1 MNQSLNSEIDFDLDK
16 SNMKEAISS
25 FPFQIEEAIRNY
37 KKIKF
42 NNQYDAISNVLVL
55 GMGGSAIGAD
65 LTKVLV
71 QNSCIVPIVVNRS
84 YTIPNWVGPNTLVVA
99 SSYSGNTEE
108 TLEAF
113 SQCKKR
119 TSKIIIISTGGELVL
134 QSNKKNYDKIIL
146 PKGYQPRAALGYSFT
161 YLIILLEKIKLIPK
175 IILEE
180 INNSVRSIKNLGL
193 DLSKAPS
200 SIINI
205 VQKIHSTC
213 PIIYGSE
220 ELTSVVA
227 LRFKGQLAENGKIL
241 SFNSNFPEHNHNEI
255 EGWTLNK
262 SIIKKFSLIWIKD
275 IEEDIRIKNRMHI
288 SSNII
293 KRLPKYEL
301 TIQKSGAT
309 IVERLLKLI
318 HFVDWISYYVAL
330 YNKIDPT
337 PVKRIEKLKIQIK
350 EMI

>member
-1 MNQSLNSEIDFDLDK
+1 MSQLLKSEIDFDLDK
-16 SNMKEAISS
+16 SNMKEAIIS
-25 FPFQIEEAIRNY
+25 FPYQIEAAISDY
-37 KKIKF
+37 EMIKF
-42 NNQYDAISNVLVL
+42 KNQYDTINNILVL

-65 LTKVLV
+65 LAKVIV
-71 QNSCIVPIVVNRS
+71 QNSCIVPIFINRS
-84 YTIPNWVGPNTLVVA
+84 YAIPNWVGPNTLVVA

-134 QSNKKNYDKIIL
+134 QSNKKNYDKIII
-146 PKGYQPRAALGYSFT
+146 PGGYQPRAALGYSFT
-161 YLIILLEKIKLIPK
+161 FLIILLEKIKLIPK
-175 IILEE
+175 IILEK
-180 INNSVRSIKNLGL
+180 INNSIKSIKALSL
-193 DLSKAPS
+193 DLSKAPD
-200 SIINI
+200 SILNI
-205 VQKIHSTC
+205 AQKIHSTC

-241 SFNSNFPEHNHNEI
+241 SFSSNFPEHNHNEI

-262 SIIKKFSLIWIKD
+262 SIIKEFSLIWIKD
-275 IEEDIRIKNRMHI
+275 IEEDLRIKNRMHI

-293 KRLPKYEL
+293 KKLPKYEL
-301 TIQKSGAT
+301 TIQNSGST
-309 IVERLLKLI
+309 KVERLLKLI
-318 HFVDWISYYVAL
+318 HYVDWISYYVAL

-337 PVKRIEKLKIQIK
+337 PVKRIEKLKIQMK
-350 EMI
+350 EIE